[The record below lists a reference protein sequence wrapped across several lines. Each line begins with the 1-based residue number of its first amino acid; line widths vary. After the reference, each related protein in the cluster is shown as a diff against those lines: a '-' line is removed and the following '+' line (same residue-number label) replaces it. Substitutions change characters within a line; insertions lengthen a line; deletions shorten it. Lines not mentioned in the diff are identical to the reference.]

1 MTWAIASGSLPTGL
15 SLNGTTGG
23 ISGTAT
29 VTGSFPVVIRA
40 TDSAQ
45 PVRRTVTRTV
55 TITVAFAKS
64 SPANNAKLARTTSTT
79 LAWYAFSGA
88 VGYRYCLTTS
98 TKACTNWLTPSGG
111 TLATSTAV
119 TVAAGTTYYWQVQ
132 VQATTGDTWTA
143 ANAGTQWKFSVSR

>member
-1 MTWAIASGSLPTGL
+1 MRRLVVLVLAAGL
-15 SLNGTTGG
+15 VAGCGG
-23 ISGTAT
+23 GKT
-29 VTGSFPVVIRA
+29 VTV
-40 TDSAQ
+40 TTT
-45 PVRRTVTRTV
+45 RTVTRTV

-132 VQATTGDTWTA
+132 VQATTGGTWTA